1 MAKDV
6 DRTQVIRNIRV
17 RTALKNDGSWI
28 HKSKDEG
35 KQDKAGT
42 VQVVETKRP
51 PVRGGSYVLSAAKKF
66 DDSANQENGEVIP
79 SHKDVEPEG
88 TTVESRGDTKPQA
101 LTGELAQKCTS
112 QQENSEADRT
122 TENKEEN
129 GDAPVVESNVEHSE
143 GAAGVLADV
152 HVEEPIQTA
161 PPAKGNPEM
170 VFPVE
175 PVEQPNV
182 NTTAENKA
190 EHVDTP
196 AKPSNPDQSEAKVS
210 AEEEPIQTAL
220 PAKGNPEMVFPVEP
234 VEQPN
239 VNTTAENKAEHVD
252 TPAKPSNPDQSEAKV
267 SADVNVE
274 NSVAEQQSTVESKDT
289 AEVLA
294 ALEPQEENTTQT
306 EPKDDSTKMEDPAKE
321 DIVVTATKVMV
332 ESFPETSD
340 VTNEAVDEAVVES
353 ETELVSSEKCPPGDD
368 TNETVKAVAE
378 VESSETP
385 ANSVDLVLDTLRDP
399 PPQFANE
406 TTEVTCKGEGAEETV
421 GASAKVV
428 AESLPEDTPVAPA
441 AKQADANLPDSV
453 QRVFDTA
460 SELPTQPA
468 AEIKANCEKC
478 PPKEDTK
485 DATETPAEVVVETPP
500 ENLDVNNVT
509 PGEASLLNSEQPAP
523 VPPTSES
530 PTQSASEP
538 GTEEV
543 VECQAQRVDNSAVEE
558 SPQPAP
564 ESPADRT
571 VELNIEDAIK
581 PEAAQDI
588 LDRPIELT
596 DALDEDPRSAETVT
610 KPTEDPKQSHSDELK
625 LDQQGADTNCSEEF
639 KSPTEERNAT
649 QVLYITRDDKSC
661 SFCGKVID
669 GNTKISFSEPLICCH
684 PECLKCAVCAVA
696 LGDLILPMFL
706 HDQQIH
712 CDACFRQTLEL

>member
-161 PPAKGNPEM
+161 P
-170 VFPVE
+170 
-175 PVEQPNV
+175 
-182 NTTAENKA
+182 
-190 EHVDTP
+190 
-196 AKPSNPDQSEAKVS
+196 
-210 AEEEPIQTAL
+210 